1 MDRPLGPICPL
12 IINRLFFLYSACLM
26 AGDGDGLVAGARLW
40 DRMSRREPIV
50 FGART
55 PVREGLLLAQHR
67 DGTNAFFP
75 AVTVSADSL
84 AHPGR
89 GLLCVAQVTGE
100 FSFLR
105 GNPVIFTDG

>member
-1 MDRPLGPICPL
+1 MGPIRSL
-12 IINRLFFLYSACLM
+12 TINRLFFLYSAYLM
-26 AGDGDGLVAGARLW
+26 AGNDLVAGARLW
-40 DRMSRREPIV
+40 DRVSRREPIV

-55 PVREGLLLAQHR
+55 PEREGLLLAQHR
-67 DGTNAFFP
+67 DGTDAFFPP

-89 GLLCVAQVTGE
+89 GLLSVAPFTGE

-105 GNPVIFTDG
+105 GNPGIFTDG

>member
-1 MDRPLGPICPL
+1 
-12 IINRLFFLYSACLM
+12 M

-40 DRMSRREPIV
+40 DRMSRREPII

-67 DGTNAFFP
+67 DGTDAFFP

-84 AHPGR
+84 ARPGR
-89 GLLCVAQVTGE
+89 GLLSKASV
-100 FSFLR
+100 SFHFC
-105 GNPVIFTDG
+105 GVIQGFFFTDG